1 MGLGSTVG
9 GNITGPIL
17 PWYPLSIQNE
27 HQLTAY
33 LSCTTNCL
41 PYHMVLTHLVCSLG
55 IFNTNRA
62 TKQHQFLDL
71 LNSTQL
77 VEVNHAIIA
86 LFLYFS
92 VLLK

>member
-1 MGLGSTVG
+1 MGLKSTVG
-9 GNITGPIL
+9 GNVAHITL
-17 PWYPLSIQNE
+17 PCYSLSIQNE

-33 LSCTTNCL
+33 LLCTTNCL
-41 PYHMVLTHLVCSLG
+41 PYHIVLTHLVCTLG
-55 IFNTNRA
+55 IFNTNCA

-71 LNSTQL
+71 FNSTQL
-77 VEVNHAIIA
+77 VQVNHIIVA